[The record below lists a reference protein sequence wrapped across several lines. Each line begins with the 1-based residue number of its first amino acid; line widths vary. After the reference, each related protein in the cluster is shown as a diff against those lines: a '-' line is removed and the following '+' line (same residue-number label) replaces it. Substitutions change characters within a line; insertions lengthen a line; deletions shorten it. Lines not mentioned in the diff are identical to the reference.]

1 MTPAEFYTSMMQI
14 GDRFRSMFG
23 AAGSTSFI
31 FANVISVDFG
41 ANTID
46 VRAGTEDSDLVISD
60 ISLAGPSGV
69 DAAVYIYPKV
79 GSAVIIGLPY
89 KQPESAFVAHFSE
102 VSAVRIIYDI
112 EAYETGENKEKD
124 IITVDKDSASIKRG
138 RYSCVINK
146 DSIHLYCDDSV
157 DIELTG
163 GQIIMNG
170 GKLGGLMNISPLL
183 NKINA
188 VIDLFNLHTHA
199 TPEGTTSTPEQTAYH
214 IMAYDVEDL
223 KVLH

>member
-102 VSAVRIIYDI
+102 VSSVRIIYDI
-112 EAYETGENKEKD
+112 EASEKD
-124 IITVDKDSASIKRG
+124 EKDEITVDKDSALVTRG
-138 RYSCVINK
+138 KYSCVINK
-146 DSIHLYCDDSV
+146 DSIHLSCDGGA
-157 DIELTG
+157 DILLRD
-163 GQIIMNG
+163 GQITMNDG
-170 GKLGGLMNISPLL
+170 DLGGLLKITPLL
-183 NKINA
+183 DKINDF
-188 VIDLFNLHTHA
+188 IQKYNTHTHA
-199 TPEGTTSTPEQTAYH
+199 VSGNATLPTEQNATTISAS
-214 IMAYDVEDL
+214 DVEDENIT
-223 KVLH
+223 H